1 MTFLYKISILVLCFY
16 IKVTK
21 KQVKIFI
28 ISEVIEKE
36 LDPPFLDNMTKKD
49 LCTRLDFDNHC
60 LYTI

>member
-36 LDPPFLDNMTKKD
+36 LDPLFW
-49 LCTRLDFDNHC
+49 
-60 LYTI
+60 TI